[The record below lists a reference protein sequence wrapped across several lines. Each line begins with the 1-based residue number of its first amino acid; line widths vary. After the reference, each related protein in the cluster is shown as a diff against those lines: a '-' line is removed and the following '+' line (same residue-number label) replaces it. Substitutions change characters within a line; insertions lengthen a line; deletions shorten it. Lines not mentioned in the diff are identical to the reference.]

1 MTPINYSSYTLSL
14 NDYLFYGLAFMT
26 VSGIISFL
34 FYDSLLPV
42 LFMVCFIRIYYRYVS
57 RYLCEKRKQ
66 KLILQFRDMINSI
79 SVSLNSG
86 YSIENSIRETY
97 REMLILYGTNSYI
110 QKELEL
116 MLGKLAVNIP
126 VENIFSEFSGRSS
139 CDDIIM
145 FSQVLMITKRNGGD
159 LIAIIRTSAETIGEK
174 IDVQRDIENA
184 IASRK
189 FEQNIM
195 FFMPVIIMI
204 YIRISS
210 KGFFSPVYHNTAGI
224 ILMTVCL
231 IIYISAVITGLKLST
246 VKL

>member
-14 NDYLFYGLAFMT
+14 NDYFLYGLVFLTA
-26 VSGIISFL
+26 SGIISFL

-42 LFMVCFIRIYYRYVS
+42 LFMLAFIRIYYQYVS
-57 RYLCEKRKQ
+57 RYLCNKRKQ
-66 KLILQFRDMINSI
+66 ILILQFRDMINSI

-97 REMLILYGTNSYI
+97 REMLVLYGADSYI

-116 MLGKLAVNIP
+116 MIGKLAVNIP
-126 VENIFSEFSGRSS
+126 IEDIFSEFSSRSS
-139 CDDIIM
+139 CDDIIV
-145 FSQVLMITKRNGGD
+145 FSQVLIITKRNGGD
-159 LIAIIRTSAETIGEK
+159 LMDIIRTSADTIGEK
-174 IDVQRDIENA
+174 IDIQRDIANA
-184 IASRK
+184 IASKK

-204 YIRISS
+204 YIRASS
-210 KGFFSPVYHNTAGI
+210 KGFFSPVYHNCAGI

-231 IIYISAVITGLKLST
+231 AIYISAVVTGLKLST
-246 VKL
+246 VNL